1 MCYKKRIGE
10 IVCQLAVYALA
21 LFVVV
26 LNGVLVFDN
35 VAWGDEAFSI
45 NTVQNTFGGIL
56 QILYYWDNHPPLH
69 YFWLKIWGDIFG
81 HTFPVYH
88 LASLAPFV
96 VSIILVVTLFRKR
109 LGNIPAAILTVILGL
124 GYFCIE
130 YNLEIRMYSLAFLG
144 VLMAFYCSYRILC
157 EDQKRAYAGMVLWSL
172 LAAYSHYYGLVT
184 VGILM
189 FFTTVAVFVKNRK
202 KSWIKGAVSIVVF
215 MAAYAPWLYFLF
227 HSIKN
232 ISSNWWMTDV
242 LSLKK
247 TASMVLGGHGF
258 NWLIL
263 GLLAVFFVTLS
274 VLEKKKLSDE
284 IYALAVGLG
293 TIITTVV
300 FAYFI
305 CFAFKPMLAQ
315 RYMYPLSAVTFL
327 TLAIAMSRIFRISKL
342 EKEGKIAGLALVL
355 LFLGIG
361 LSNYKVRS
369 DVALDEENKT
379 RATLNL
385 IGEPEEDTML
395 VTNGVKHL
403 GWTVL
408 PCYFP
413 GTEYING
420 TYYSATKDKFWYFNP
435 TPISEDELRMLGEN
449 GYDITSYGQMQ
460 ISQYVFSLYYM
471 EKEN

>member
-1 MCYKKRIGE
+1 
-10 IVCQLAVYALA
+10 
-21 LFVVV
+21 
-26 LNGVLVFDN
+26 
-35 VAWGDEAFSI
+35 
-45 NTVQNTFGGIL
+45 
-56 QILYYWDNHPPLH
+56 
-69 YFWLKIWGDIFG
+69 
-81 HTFPVYH
+81 
-88 LASLAPFV
+88 
-96 VSIILVVTLFRKR
+96 
-109 LGNIPAAILTVILGL
+109 
-124 GYFCIE
+124 
-130 YNLEIRMYSLAFLG
+130 
-144 VLMAFYCSYRILC
+144 
-157 EDQKRAYAGMVLWSL
+157 
-172 LAAYSHYYGLVT
+172 
-184 VGILM
+184 
-189 FFTTVAVFVKNRK
+189 
-202 KSWIKGAVSIVVF
+202 
-215 MAAYAPWLYFLF
+215 
-227 HSIKN
+227 
-232 ISSNWWMTDV
+232 
-242 LSLKK
+242 
-247 TASMVLGGHGF
+247 
-258 NWLIL
+258 
-263 GLLAVFFVTLS
+263 
-274 VLEKKKLSDE
+274 
-284 IYALAVGLG
+284 
-293 TIITTVV
+293 
-300 FAYFI
+300 
-305 CFAFKPMLAQ
+305 
-315 RYMYPLSAVTFL
+315 MYPLSAVTFL